1 MPLFGRD
8 SLISLL
14 SEGLVGF
21 RKYEGT
27 LFIFIITVQGFLLF
41 LPIIY
46 LIRKKFIFIIYIQTD
61 IFLGILFK
69 P

>member
-41 LPIIY
+41 FPIIY
-46 LIRKKFIFIIYIQTD
+46 LIRKKFIFIIYI
-61 IFLGILFK
+61 G
-69 P
+69 

>member
-41 LPIIY
+41 FPIIY

-61 IFLGILFK
+61 VFLGILFK